1 MNAPLPP
8 AAPAVD
14 ISHAADV
21 PDATLDA
28 LDSLIIDTLQGGFP
42 LLSRPYAAV
51 ADSIGLG
58 EAVLLKRLQ
67 RLLAGRVLTRF
78 GPMYQIE
85 RMGGAFVLAALAVPE
100 ARFDAVA
107 AQVGAL
113 PAVAHNY
120 RREHHFNMWFVLAT
134 ATPGGIA
141 DAIIDIE
148 SATGLRVYDFP
159 KLREYYVGMRF
170 TVGGQA
176 PVGTLPDSTQ
186 GNHEVELDERDRQ
199 LIRASQGGLPLLP
212 QPYRHLGEALA
223 MTEDEVCQRLG
234 RMLQNGVIR
243 RIGAVPNHYAIG
255 YAANGMAVFDVDDAQ
270 IDALGERIGGL
281 PYVSHCY
288 RRLRRLPQWPYSLF
302 AMCHGSSRDEVM
314 QQVAAIRQ
322 LLGAACRGHE
332 VLFST
337 RMLKKSGLRI

>member
-1 MNAPLPP
+1 MNAPLTHAVP
-8 AAPAVD
+8 AADTP
-14 ISHAADV
+14 HAADV
-21 PDATLDA
+21 PDTVLDTS
-28 LDSLIIDTLQGGFP
+28 DSLIIDTLQGGFP
-42 LLSRPYAAV
+42 LLPRPYAAV
-51 ADSIGLG
+51 ADSIGLD
-58 EAVLLKRLQ
+58 ESVLLMRLQ
-67 RLLAGRVLTRF
+67 RLLASRVLTRF

-107 AQVGAL
+107 AQVNAL

-141 DAIIDIE
+141 DAISSIE
-148 SATGLRVYDFP
+148 AATGLHVYDFP

-170 TVGGQA
+170 AVGGQA
-176 PVGTLPDSTQ
+176 PVGTLPDSRED
-186 GNHEVELDERDRQ
+186 NCEVELDERDRD
-199 LIRASQGGLPLLP
+199 LIRASQGGLLLLP
-212 QPYRHLGEALA
+212 RPYRELGDMLA
-223 MTEDEVCQRLG
+223 MPEDEVCRRLE

-270 IDALGERIGGL
+270 IDVLGEQVGGL
-281 PYVSHCY
+281 PFVSHCY
-288 RRLRRLPQWPYSLF
+288 RRPRRLPQWPYSLF
-302 AMCHGSSRDEVM
+302 AMCHGSSRDEVL

-322 LLGAACRGHE
+322 LLGNACRDHE